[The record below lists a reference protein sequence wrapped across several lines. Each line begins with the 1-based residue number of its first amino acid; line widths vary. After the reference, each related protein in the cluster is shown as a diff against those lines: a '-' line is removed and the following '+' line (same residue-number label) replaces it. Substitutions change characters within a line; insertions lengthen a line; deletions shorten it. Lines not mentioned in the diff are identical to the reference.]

1 MPTSFNSKLPNVH
14 TVKFRVTAMN
24 DVLYFSYFKLFC
36 WTSRAI
42 GDSLRAGFGPRAG
55 VCAPLIYNDA
65 LLKRAYS
72 YAKRFRLALTG
83 SSHVNAF
90 LCLAL
95 LETVSEERPPTGR
108 DH

>member
-1 MPTSFNSKLPNVH
+1 MMCYIFHISNFFVGLQRPF
-14 TVKFRVTAMN
+14 
-24 DVLYFSYFKLFC
+24 
-36 WTSRAI
+36 

-95 LETVSEERPPTGR
+95 LETVSE
-108 DH
+108 D